1 MKKDRKRPS
10 LETPDRSSSA
20 HVLVSG
26 VARCDLLVGVVLGAL
41 PDRQAEGNLVDE
53 VGQIVDQV
61 EDRCIDCPA
70 KVPEEVAEGVD
81 RPADGDDELHGVECL
96 LDVPAN
102 LIRSLAS
109 LASEDL
115 EQDEA
120 PPCEPEGE
128 AHPGVDESSL
138 THVAGGKHEDGAQE
152 QAEEHAST
160 DVFLHCAEDEVPC

>member
-20 HVLVSG
+20 HVLVGG

-61 EDRCIDCPA
+61 EDRCIDCTA
-70 KVPEEVAEGVD
+70 EVPEEVAEGVD
-81 RPADGDDELHGVECL
+81 QPADGDDELHRVEGL

-102 LIRSLAS
+102 L
-109 LASEDL
+109 
-115 EQDEA
+115 
-120 PPCEPEGE
+120 
-128 AHPGVDESSL
+128 
-138 THVAGGKHEDGAQE
+138 T
-152 QAEEHAST
+152 
-160 DVFLHCAEDEVPC
+160 